1 MGIKAFEDT
10 GLKGMHKSSDEG
22 FVAIGQ
28 KDRWMQEWVAGLGE
42 GAQTD
47 QLVRRDGSEQR

>member
-1 MGIKAFEDT
+1 MKKYIRGEKDMGIKAFEDT

-28 KDRWMQEWVAGLGE
+28 KDRWM
-42 GAQTD
+42 
-47 QLVRRDGSEQR
+47 